1 MGNVCD
7 CDLVVYRHGKS
18 HSHAF
23 HEVWRKERS
32 AVNSPFDIDLISTD
46 SHNYFKM
53 AGCSTHFP
61 FLHYHIFALQKKDS
75 MNFSVQVKVMPLK
88 ELLDPQG
95 KAVMGGLQNLGI
107 KTVQDVRIGKTIQLQ
122 VDATSSDEAKKIAE
136 EASKKLLANPVM
148 EYFEISIV

>member
-1 MGNVCD
+1 MD
-7 CDLVVYRHGKS
+7 
-18 HSHAF
+18 
-23 HEVWRKERS
+23 
-32 AVNSPFDIDLISTD
+32 
-46 SHNYFKM
+46 
-53 AGCSTHFP
+53 GCAAYLP
-61 FLHYHIFALQKKDS
+61 FLHYHIFALQKQDS